1 MPRAGGPPGDEQAP
15 ANRGAEPVAVSQ
27 STREAALRSRFA
39 QADWLAAEIAQLRA
53 EWRLDRHPF
62 MQRWMGGELTAVDLQ
77 LFAAE
82 HHHAVIA
89 LEEVGRRAAALS
101 DGLLA
106 EQLAAYAE
114 AQAESVEL
122 SCQFAVATGWG
133 RSAWYFAQDPLAP
146 TEACAGTWVGATDT
160 LAEHLVTIHA
170 VESGLAELA
179 PRQLEALVEHHGLD
193 MGSARYFVCLAER
206 GAGNGALAE
215 AALTG
220 LLPLDSPGILVHQAE
235 MAYRCYAGLLDG
247 VQMLS
252 QRSV

>member
-1 MPRAGGPPGDEQAP
+1 M
-15 ANRGAEPVAVSQ
+15 SQ

-39 QADWLAAEIAQLRA
+39 QADWLTAEIAQLRA

-62 MQRWMGGELTAVDLQ
+62 MQRWVGGELAAVDLQ

-89 LEEVGRRAAALS
+89 LEDVGRRAAALS

-122 SCQFAVATGWG
+122 SCEFAVATGWS
-133 RSAWYFAQDPLAP
+133 RSAWYFAEDPLAQ
-146 TEACAGTWVGATDT
+146 TEACARTWVSAAGA

-179 PRQLEALVEHHGLD
+179 PRQLEALVEHYGFD
-193 MGSARYFVCLAER
+193 MDSAWYFVRLAER
-206 GAGNGALAE
+206 AAGDAALAA
-215 AALTG
+215 AALTS
-220 LLPLDSPGILVHQAE
+220 LLPLVSPETLVERAE
-235 MAYRCYAGLLDG
+235 IAYRCYAGLLDG

-252 QRSV
+252 ARFS